1 MQNYLDFDA
10 FLREAEKTMMKIRVL
25 GKEYEV
31 KPELPA
37 LIPMKLAR
45 AQEGMSEEET
55 VRMYLQSA
63 DAIFGK
69 EAIDEMCEK
78 GLTTPELAELV
89 KQTVALIRGEK
100 PTKNDGEVL
109 MDDVGHV
116 AMRKAPGKK

>member
-78 GLTTPELAELV
+78 RLTTPELAELV
-89 KQTVALIRGEK
+89 KQTVALIRGEEPK
-100 PTKNDGEVL
+100 ESGGEVL
-109 MDDVGHV
+109 MDDAGRV